1 MKLEE
6 IFDAIEQM
14 RDKASV
20 KAVFGAPVQVG
31 QKTIIPI
38 ADIKY
43 GFGFGYG
50 EAPTEDREEEQEA
63 DGGRG
68 GRARGCIAARPVAV
82 LEITDDAVRVKP
94 VMDEGRIALTGI
106 FTGIWFIFW
115 TANVIKAL
123 FAKK

>member
-68 GRARGCIAARPVAV
+68 GRARGGIAARPVAV